1 MRFVQE
7 PSSKNSRLP
16 LAMDSVMPCAMVA
29 RSASRPRM
37 RSGMEGLP
45 KCRSRRD
52 QLHDAA
58 LLFIP
63 REFGQQRDVW
73 QECFSLG
80 ARLSEKGDVLLLEP
94 VGVLSGDRSKAES
107 AALDLAA
114 LHAEID
120 ILGSPIADHDLEP
133 GPEQVVHDSGDDDNP
148 RSCAGTAKDD
158 LLFPRLLD

>member
-1 MRFVQE
+1 
-7 PSSKNSRLP
+7 
-16 LAMDSVMPCAMVA
+16 
-29 RSASRPRM
+29 
-37 RSGMEGLP
+37 
-45 KCRSRRD
+45 RRD

-80 ARLSEKGDVLLLEP
+80 ARLSEKGDLLLLEP

-158 LLFPRLLD
+158 LLFPRLLDRLNPSSMPDQDHLILWAGRTEPIEFVGVIAHALAIEHLV